1 MLGAPMAN
9 VIVVALRATLF
20 TLVLTGLV
28 YPLAMTGLCQALFH
42 ARANGSL
49 VEHGGKV
56 VGSELIGQSF
66 SNPAYFQSR
75 PSAAGQNG
83 YDAASSSGSNLGTT
97 SQKLKDRVTR
107 DLERLQKDNPSA
119 PGAVP
124 DELVTASA
132 SGLDPHLSPAAARW
146 QVPRIAKA
154 RGVAPERVRA
164 TLDTHVEERDLGFL
178 GEPRINVLAVN
189 LALDKQFGQPPESPA
204 AAPAVS
210 AARPSGSPP
219 VAGTLPSPPK

>member
-1 MLGAPMAN
+1 MAN
-9 VIVVALRATLF
+9 VIIVALRATVF

-28 YPLAMTGLCQALFH
+28 YPLAMTGLSQVLFH

-49 VEHGGKV
+49 VERGGKV

-97 SQKLKDRVTR
+97 SQKLKDRIAQ

-132 SGLDPHLSPAAARW
+132 SGLDPHLSPAGARW
-146 QVPRIAKA
+146 QIPRIAKA
-154 RGVAPERVRA
+154 RGVVPERIVA
-164 TLDTHVEERDLGFL
+164 TLDAHIEERDLGFL
-178 GEPRINVLAVN
+178 GEPRVNVLAVN
-189 LALDKQFGQPPESPA
+189 VALDKQFGQPPEAPAPGPA
-204 AAPAVS
+204 ASTAAPGGS
-210 AARPSGSPP
+210 AP
-219 VAGTLPSPPK
+219 VAGPLPPGQK